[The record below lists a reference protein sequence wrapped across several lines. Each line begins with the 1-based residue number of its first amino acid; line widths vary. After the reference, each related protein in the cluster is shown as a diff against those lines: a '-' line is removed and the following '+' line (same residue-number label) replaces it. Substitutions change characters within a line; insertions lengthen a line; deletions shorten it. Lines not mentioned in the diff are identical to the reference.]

1 MPMLEK
7 FERFNRMVS
16 GWAEWIGF
24 GALFFMVVLT
34 SVDVVGAKIFLTP
47 VFGALDIMMLA
58 QLIAVSFA
66 GAMALILG
74 RHVQVEFF
82 MILLPKRFQS
92 LVDALIN
99 FLCLVF
105 FVIIVWRL
113 FVHGYDLQIGKEE
126 TMTAGIPLHPFT
138 YASALA
144 IIPFCL
150 VFLQRVFSSILRVVK
165 HES

>member
-1 MPMLEK
+1 MRMLEK
-7 FERFNRMVS
+7 FDRFNRKVS

-24 GALFFMVVLT
+24 GALFLMVALT
-34 SVDVVGAKIFLTP
+34 SVDVIGAKLFRTP

-58 QLIAVSFA
+58 QLIAISFA

-82 MILLPKRFQS
+82 MILLPKRVQV
-92 LVDALIN
+92 LVDILIN

-105 FVIIVWRL
+105 FIIIVWRL